1 MIRALYR
8 DGKIEPVDA
17 IPSDW
22 REGDELAVEMFQPAS
37 GANESFEDWVA
48 ELNAA
53 CAEISE
59 EDHQR
64 AMAAIAEHR
73 ADAKRWMRRD
83 MGLPE

>member
-1 MIRALYR
+1 MMRAVYR

-22 REGDELAVEMFQPAS
+22 REGDELVINALPSAT
-37 GANESFEDWVA
+37 ESLEDWVA

-53 CAEISE
+53 SADITD
-59 EDHQR
+59 EDHER
-64 AMAAIAEHR
+64 FMAAIAEHR
-73 ADAKRWMRRD
+73 ADAKKWMRRS